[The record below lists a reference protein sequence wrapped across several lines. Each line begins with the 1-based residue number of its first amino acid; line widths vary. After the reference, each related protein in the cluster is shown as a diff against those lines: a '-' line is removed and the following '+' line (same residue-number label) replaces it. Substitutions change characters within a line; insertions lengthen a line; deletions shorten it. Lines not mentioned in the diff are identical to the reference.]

1 MYYCVL
7 VKKLCQSRLL
17 SWNVAPL
24 LDHRLLDLPWVCLG
38 PCADLIRN
46 INTLLSRLKLGHKFG
61 DMLAGSLWLKRTIF
75 LGSILDNSLGLV
87 ITLFLSFLESTS
99 RWSTDL
105 PWFLGTPCDWCELLH
120 RFLLNTAHLLGPFR
134 TLGVGC
140 VARGFILTLLLNLSL
155 ALNNIILN
163 IMFLLL
169 SPALRFILSPT
180 NLRSL
185 NLTILN
191 QRFSA
196 NVHCLLDSNLLIL
209 NEAAFPKVLLTFFL
223 LLRVIV
229 CHIGCVASLVIRV
242 VTLDNIIILSFF
254 NHLYFVNTFLT
265 SFSNSCKAYGSCIF
279 TLT

>member
-1 MYYCVL
+1 MTSFSL
-7 VKKLCQSRLL
+7 SEKLCQSRLL
-17 SWNVAPL
+17 SWNVAPF
-24 LDHRLLDLPWVCLG
+24 LDHRLLYLPWVCLG
-38 PCADLIRN
+38 PCTDLLRN

-61 DMLAGSLWLKRTIF
+61 DMFAGSLGLKRTMF
-75 LGSILDNSLGLV
+75 FRSILDNSLGLV
-87 ITLFLSFLESTS
+87 ITLLFSFLESTS

-105 PWFLGTPCDWCELLH
+105 PWFLGTSSDWCELLH
-120 RFLLNTAHLLGPFR
+120 RLLLNTAHLLGPFR

-185 NLTILN
+185 NLTIFD

-196 NVHCLLDSNLLIL
+196 NTNSLLESNLLIL
-209 NEAAFPKVLLTFFL
+209 YEAVLPEVLFTFFL
-223 LLRVIV
+223 LL
-229 CHIGCVASLVIRV
+229 
-242 VTLDNIIILSFF
+242 
-254 NHLYFVNTFLT
+254 
-265 SFSNSCKAYGSCIF
+265 
-279 TLT
+279 